1 MASIWAFRP
10 FLRHERSARSPGSFA
25 RDVRTQTAG
34 RRRVGRWSRFGP
46 AERARH
52 SLSLLGSMGT
62 YSPSTKWRAIS
73 AKTNLCTGWYREALD
88 GAQPYHTRVED
99 MAAHYVNAIRN
110 QQPEGPYRLV
120 GHSFGGIVAF
130 EVAQQI
136 VAQGGVVDF
145 LGLFDTIERQYMEE
159 VKRSL
164 RIRDR
169 IASVASEFRFAVA
182 ERDPF
187 GPIRRRLN
195 RMTSKAIS
203 AISPNIGRRPQS
215 QVSVTIKDVNLRAF
229 DIYHPKPYPGKLTLF
244 RSTTREIHDGNDEF
258 LGWGRLAKGGIEVHE
273 VPSTHY
279 NMVDEPAVMILSEML
294 RQCLD
299 QDRGSLTPPLQHAYV

>member
-1 MASIWAFRP
+1 MARY
-10 FLRHERSARSPGSFA
+10 
-25 RDVRTQTAG
+25 
-34 RRRVGRWSRFGP
+34 
-46 AERARH
+46 
-52 SLSLLGSMGT
+52 LGEDQPVYGLV
-62 YSPSTKWRAIS
+62 PR
-73 AKTNLCTGWYREALD
+73 GLD

-99 MAAHYVNAIRN
+99 MAAHYVNAIRH

-120 GHSFGGIVAF
+120 GHSFGGIVAY

-136 VAQGGVVDF
+136 VAKGGVVDF
-145 LGLFDTIERQYMEE
+145 LGLFDTIERQYIEE

-164 RIRDR
+164 GIRDR

-203 AISPNIGRRPQS
+203 SISPNIGRRPQS

-229 DIYHPKPYPGKLTLF
+229 NIYRPKPYPGKLTLF

-299 QDRGSLTPPLQHAYV
+299 QDRGSLTPPLQLAHV